1 MCWFTGI
8 TLYIIHMQQYFQ
20 CNIRAFS
27 FILEI
32 NYSKKYLCK
41 MMKELVVIHNTDVRV
56 GVIKRNGEDE

>member
-8 TLYIIHMQQYFQ
+8 TLNIIYMRQYFQ
-20 CNIRAFS
+20 CNTRAFR

-32 NYSKKYLCK
+32 NYSKMYLCK
-41 MMKELVVIHNTDVRV
+41 TIKELVAIYNTDVRV

>member
-8 TLYIIHMQQYFQ
+8 TLYIICMQQYFQ
-20 CNIRAFS
+20 CNIRPFS

-41 MMKELVVIHNTDVRV
+41 TMKELVAIYNADVTV
-56 GVIKRNGEDE
+56 GVTKRNGEDE